1 MKTRLMRH
9 VLPLVVILLATV
21 GDVRPQQPVVPPST
35 GAEARQKEITYAF
48 VSPNTRENLTLKES
62 LRLLNSRE
70 ELELIYAI
78 RHLSSCLS
86 LKSEVVKTIGSWT
99 DGAEHSTMFRIYTDQ
114 STARYA
120 DARLGRRERQKSVL
134 YFQRDA
140 AGTGRMYVLYPRRRR
155 RSGLNLISRALDRS
169 GVPFRTLV
177 PRLRRP
183 AVIYVIDL
191 NHELEKQVGMAARR
205 LGARLVV
212 LKGRGEFIGDDDD
225 REKARQIFTGI
236 IKQYED
242 DHPQTKRNCSKQNL
256 DN

>member
-1 MKTRLMRH
+1 MKTHLIRH
-9 VLPLVVILLATV
+9 VLPLVLILLTTV
-21 GDVRPQQPVVPPST
+21 GDVRPQPPVVPSS
-35 GAEARQKEITYAF
+35 AREEARQKEVTYAF

-78 RHLSSCLS
+78 RHLSTCLG
-86 LKSEVVKTIGSWT
+86 LKSAVIKTIGNWT

-114 STARYA
+114 ATARYA

-134 YFQRDA
+134 YFRRDA
-140 AGTGRMYVLYPRRRR
+140 AGKGRMYVLYPRRRR
-155 RSGLNLISRALDRS
+155 SSLNLISRTLDRS
-169 GVPFRTLV
+169 GVPFRTLF

-183 AVIYVIDL
+183 AIIYVIDL
-191 NHELEKQVGMAARR
+191 NHELERQVGIAARR

-212 LKGRGEFIGDDDD
+212 IKGMGEFIGDDND

-236 IKQYED
+236 VNQYED
-242 DHPQTKRNCSKQNL
+242 DHPYTKHNCSKQNL

>member
-1 MKTRLMRH
+1 MNTRLMRH
-9 VLPLVVILLATV
+9 VLPLVLILLATV
-21 GDVRPQQPVVPPST
+21 GDVRTQPPVVPSS
-35 GAEARQKEITYAF
+35 AREEARQKEITYAF

-70 ELELIYAI
+70 ELDLIYAI
-78 RHLSSCLS
+78 RHLSTCLR

-114 STARYA
+114 ATARYA

-134 YFQRDA
+134 YFQRNA
-140 AGTGRMYVLYPRRRR
+140 AGTGRMYILFPRRRR

-177 PRLRRP
+177 PGLRRP
-183 AVIYVIDL
+183 ATVYVIDL
-191 NHELEKQVGMAARR
+191 NHELERQVGMAARR

-212 LKGRGEFIGDDDD
+212 IKGTGEFIGDDND

-236 IKQYED
+236 INQYED
-242 DHPQTKRNCSKQNL
+242 AHPQTKSNCSQPSL

>member
-1 MKTRLMRH
+1 MRH

-21 GDVRPQQPVVPPST
+21 GDVRPQSPVVPPS
-35 GAEARQKEITYAF
+35 AREEARQKEITYAF

-78 RHLSSCLS
+78 RHLSSCLR

-114 STARYA
+114 LTARYA

-134 YFQRDA
+134 YFQRNT
-140 AGTGRMYVLYPRRRR
+140 AGRGRMYVLYPRRRR
-155 RSGLNLISRALDRS
+155 NGLHLISRALDRS

-183 AVIYVIDL
+183 AIIYVVDL
-191 NHELEKQVGMAARR
+191 NHELEKQVGRAARR

-212 LKGRGEFIGDDDD
+212 IKGMGEFIGDDND
-225 REKARQIFTGI
+225 REKARQIFTEI
-236 IKQYED
+236 INQYENN
-242 DHPQTKRNCSKQNL
+242 HPQVKHNCARQDS
-256 DN
+256 DH

>member
-1 MKTRLMRH
+1 MKTRLMRR
-9 VLPLVVILLATV
+9 VLPLVVILLATF
-21 GDVRPQQPVVPPST
+21 GDVRPQTPVVPSS
-35 GAEARQKEITYAF
+35 AREDARPKEVTYAF

-62 LRLLNSRE
+62 IRLLDSRE

-78 RHLSSCLS
+78 RHLSTCLS
-86 LKSEVVKTIGSWT
+86 LKSAVVKTIGSWT

-114 STARYA
+114 ATARYT

-134 YFQRDA
+134 YFQRNA

-155 RSGLNLISRALDRS
+155 SGLNLISVTLDRS

-183 AVIYVIDL
+183 AIIYVIDL
-191 NHELEKQVGMAARR
+191 NHELEKQIGLAARR

-212 LKGRGEFIGDDDD
+212 IKGIGEFIGDDND

-236 IKQYED
+236 INQYEN
-242 DHPQTKRNCSKQNL
+242 DHPQTKHNCSRQEL